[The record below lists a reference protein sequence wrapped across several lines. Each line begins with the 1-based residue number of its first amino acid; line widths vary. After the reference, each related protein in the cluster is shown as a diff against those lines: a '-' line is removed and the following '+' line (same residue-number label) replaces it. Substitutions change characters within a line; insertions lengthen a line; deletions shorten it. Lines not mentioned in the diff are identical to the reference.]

1 MPLFFTKDAHH
12 HSLNKHFSS
21 ILGWLCIPLLIVVLL
36 FPFNS
41 ADAQQAE
48 PEFSWFGDIRPG
60 FSYVSTNDRTGETS
74 DESTFNT
81 RFRIGGNYQINE
93 SLIFQGRIA
102 SRFSSNQD
110 DLELLFEDHT
120 GGSGSYPAGTIT
132 FDQLFLRW
140 QLNDAVRLTAGRF
153 QARYPLAGFIPKGVD
168 RYYSANMSISHTDGL
183 WLDWNLNQD
192 WKLHAVVSHNGD
204 EGSSHAGRAPLD
216 FGTKDSSRLSF
227 FTNLEHRETG
237 GRWVQREISLSYT
250 PGVVQRDGERSGH
263 LAASTRVMMRL
274 PINIGGVDYWF
285 GGELGYTPRITESGI
300 IESESSTLF
309 DGASQAWLS
318 SVNPLYFIALNSSTL
333 FDEGALAWQV
343 SAYANGIA
351 EDHQLGILYGQV
363 EPDWLI
369 SSSFRPNNTLA
380 EARYRW
386 NILDPLTFD
395 FRVRYRTDL
404 FTLENAD
411 ESRQDF
417 DFYARFTYK
426 F

>member
-1 MPLFFTKDAHH
+1 MGHPLQ
-12 HSLNKHFSS
+12 
-21 ILGWLCIPLLIVVLL
+21 
-36 FPFNS
+36 
-41 ADAQQAE
+41 AQQAD
-48 PEFSWFGDIRPG
+48 PAFSWFGDIRPG
-60 FSYVSTNDRTGETS
+60 FSYVSTNDRNGDSS
-74 DESTFNT
+74 DESTFNI
-81 RFRIGGNYQINE
+81 RFRIGGSYQISE
-93 SLIFQGRIA
+93 TLMFQGRLA

-110 DLELLFEDHT
+110 NLELLFEDHT

-140 QLNDAVRLTAGRF
+140 QLNEAMRISAGRF

-168 RYYSANMSISHTDGL
+168 RYYGANMGIRHTDGL
-183 WLDWNLNQD
+183 WLDWNVNED
-192 WKLHAVVSHNGD
+192 WKLHAVVSHNGE

-227 FTNLEHRETG
+227 FTNLEHRDTG
-237 GRWVQREISLSYT
+237 GRWVQRELSLSYT
-250 PGVVQRDGERSGH
+250 PGLVLRDGDRSG
-263 LAASTRVMMRL
+263 LFTASSRIMMRL
-274 PINIGGVDYWF
+274 PFDYGGVDYWA
-285 GGELGYTPRITESGI
+285 GGELGYMPKTPGPEDGGI
-300 IESESSTLF
+300 
-309 DGASQAWLS
+309 D
-318 SVNPLYFIALNSSTL
+318 VNTGRTL

-351 EDHQLGILYGQV
+351 ENHRLGILYGQL
-363 EPDWLI
+363 EPSWLI
-369 SSSFRPNNTLA
+369 SSSFRPNNTMA

-386 NILDPLTFD
+386 IIMNPLTFD

-404 FTLENAD
+404 FTPETAL

>member
-1 MPLFFTKDAHH
+1 MPLFFNKDTHH
-12 HSLNKHFSS
+12 HSLNILHSS
-21 ILGWLCIPLLIVVLL
+21 FLSGLCIPLLIAFLL

-48 PEFSWFGDIRPG
+48 PEFSWFGDFRPG
-60 FSYVSTNDRTGETS
+60 FSYVSTNDRNDETS
-74 DESTFNT
+74 DISTFNT
-81 RFRIGGNYQINE
+81 RFRIGGNYQLSE
-93 SLIFQGRIA
+93 TLMFQGRIA
-102 SRFSSNQD
+102 SRFSSKQD
-110 DLELLFEDHT
+110 GLDVIMRDHT

-153 QARYPLAGFIPKGVD
+153 SARYPLAGFIPKGVD

-192 WKLHAVVSHNGD
+192 WKLHAVVSHNGED
-204 EGSSHAGRAPLD
+204 GSSHAGRAPLD

-227 FTNLEHRETG
+227 FTNLEHRDTG

-250 PGVVQRDGERSGH
+250 PGLVLRDGDRSGN
-263 LAASTRVMMRL
+263 LAVSTRLMMRL
-274 PINIGGVDYWF
+274 PLDFGGVDYWA
-285 GGELGYTPRITESGI
+285 GGELGYTPKTPEGGI
-300 IESESSTLF
+300 
-309 DGASQAWLS
+309 D
-318 SVNPLYFIALNSSTL
+318 VNDSRTL
-333 FDEGALAWQV
+333 FDESALAWQV

-351 EDHQLGILYGQV
+351 EDHQLGVLYGQV

-386 NILDPLTFD
+386 NILHPLTFD

-404 FTLENAD
+404 FTLETAD